1 MRVFNKDENSEL
13 NFGEFK
19 EYVNQFSAGTSFS
32 NLMDNE
38 DILYYLFQRVDCDGS
53 GNISVNELKTS
64 LWGEDLSSKSESLF
78 MKDFIEEIQS
88 LMLKANEDFET
99 LFTNS
104 EYNHEGNMLI
114 RDFERIL
121 KQIGFQIN
129 DDQKI
134 LTL

>member
-1 MRVFNKDENSEL
+1 
-13 NFGEFK
+13 
-19 EYVNQFSAGTSFS
+19 
-32 NLMDNE
+32 MDNE
-38 DILYYLFQRVDCDGS
+38 DILHYLFQRVDCDGS

-88 LMLKANEDFET
+88 LMLRANEDFET

-129 DDQKI
+129 DHQKI

>member
-1 MRVFNKDENSEL
+1 
-13 NFGEFK
+13 
-19 EYVNQFSAGTSFS
+19 
-32 NLMDNE
+32 MDNE
-38 DILYYLFQRVDCDGS
+38 DILYYLFQPVDSDGS

-129 DDQKI
+129 DHQKI

>member
-13 NFGEFK
+13 NYGEFK

-38 DILYYLFQRVDCDGS
+38 DILYYLFQRVDSDGS

-64 LWGEDLSSKSESLF
+64 LWGEDLSLKSESLF

-104 EYNHEGNMLI
+104 EYNHEGNM
-114 RDFERIL
+114 F
-121 KQIGFQIN
+121 
-129 DDQKI
+129 
-134 LTL
+134 

>member
-1 MRVFNKDENSEL
+1 
-13 NFGEFK
+13 
-19 EYVNQFSAGTSFS
+19 
-32 NLMDNE
+32 MDNE
-38 DILYYLFQRVDCDGS
+38 DILYYLFQRVDSDGS

-129 DDQKI
+129 DHQKI

>member
-1 MRVFNKDENSEL
+1 
-13 NFGEFK
+13 
-19 EYVNQFSAGTSFS
+19 
-32 NLMDNE
+32 MDNE
-38 DILYYLFQRVDCDGS
+38 DILYYLFQRVDSDGS

-64 LWGEDLSSKSESLF
+64 LWGEDLSLKSESLF

-129 DDQKI
+129 DHQKI

>member
-1 MRVFNKDENSEL
+1 
-13 NFGEFK
+13 
-19 EYVNQFSAGTSFS
+19 
-32 NLMDNE
+32 MDNE
-38 DILYYLFQRVDCDGS
+38 DILHYLFQRVDSDGS

-129 DDQKI
+129 DHQKI